1 MLEKLYDVIQKVY
14 GEMNQEFNVPLDSIT
29 EETKLDTLGIDS
41 LTFVMIMLKIEEYF
55 GKSIVVDDNKVFVTV
70 KDVIEAIEG

>member
-1 MLEKLYDVIQKVY
+1 MIEKLYDVIQKVY